1 MTMCYSTG
9 GGALVTACTAPT
21 QLTLGANHV
30 GFGQTVTLS
39 WTGAQGGAGNPIAG
53 YEVYRDGVSLGTV
66 TQASMAVQSP
76 AQNGSYAFTVRTKGT
91 IPGFDS
97 PVSVA

>member
-1 MTMCYSTG
+1 MATFCRVMN

-21 QLTLGANHV
+21 QLTLSANNV

-53 YEVYRDGVSLGTV
+53 YEVYRDGALLGTV

-76 AQNGSYAFTVRTKGT
+76 FVRT
-91 IPGFDS
+91 
-97 PVSVA
+97 VNA